1 MGSRHYTNRR
11 RWCGAQRT
19 VILRPAPA
27 ARCLPISKVPGILLK
42 ASMVIGSHSEED
54 DSVL

>member
-27 ARCLPISKVPGILLK
+27 ARCLPISKVPGILLT

-54 DSVL
+54 DSAL

>member
-1 MGSRHYTNRR
+1 MGSRHYTNRC
-11 RWCGAQRT
+11 RWCGAKRI
-19 VILRPAPA
+19 VILRPALA
-27 ARCLPISKVPGILLK
+27 ARCLPISKVPGTLLK